1 MQGGEPI
8 RVRPHSLCP
17 SVRSVESGLG
27 EGVAWGRPSEPCFS
41 PPSEHRRAL
50 RPAGAGLECS
60 RPASVIR
67 NRWMGG
73 GRSPAFPPSAIQAG
87 AGREGKGGRKAGE
100 SGPAG
105 TAACVRACQARRGHV
120 PGQVWGW
127 QKRGL
132 ALGAEN

>member
-1 MQGGEPI
+1 
-8 RVRPHSLCP
+8 
-17 SVRSVESGLG
+17 
-27 EGVAWGRPSEPCFS
+27 
-41 PPSEHRRAL
+41 
-50 RPAGAGLECS
+50 
-60 RPASVIR
+60 
-67 NRWMGG
+67 MGG